1 MSVQSPY
8 LVVSERLDYNLFL
21 IAITLVKGLVSFGEK
36 LG

>member
-8 LVVSERLDYNLFL
+8 PVVSERLDYDLFL
-21 IAITLVKGLVSFGEK
+21 IAITLIKGPVSFGDK